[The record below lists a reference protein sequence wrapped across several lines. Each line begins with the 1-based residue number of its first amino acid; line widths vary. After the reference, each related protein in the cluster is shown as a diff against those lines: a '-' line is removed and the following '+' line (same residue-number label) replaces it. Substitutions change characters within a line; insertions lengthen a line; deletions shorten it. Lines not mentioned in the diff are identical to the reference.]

1 MSELKISSKLLS
13 DLKSKNIN
21 LDIDHFKHQKKDSLK
36 TPKLLEK
43 TTKEKEK
50 TKEKVKTKEK
60 DKNQSFNSSDS
71 LEKTTTT
78 INFKIRPCTPNP
90 DMLFEKKNDLGNNNR
105 SAKTTLT
112 TFPNYKKDSLIPD
125 KEDLQFAIL
134 EDEDENIFN
143 QEINEESLAFLVGV
157 DSSEFPTVSKLH
169 LKVYLSYNSFE
180 INFIQRLI

>member
-21 LDIDHFKHQKKDSLK
+21 LDFGHFEHQKKDSLK
-36 TPKLLEK
+36 TPKLVEK
-43 TTKEKEK
+43 TVKAKEKIQEKEK
-50 TKEKVKTKEK
+50 TKEKE
-60 DKNQSFNSSDS
+60 KNQSFNSSDS

-90 DMLFEKKNDLGNNNR
+90 DMLSEKKTDFANNNR

-112 TFPNYKKDSLIPD
+112 TFPSYKKDSLNPD
-125 KEDLQFAIL
+125 KEELQFAIL

-157 DSSEFPTVSKLH
+157 HSSEFPTVSKLH
-169 LKVYLSYNSFE
+169 LKVYL
-180 INFIQRLI
+180 I